1 MYVKRVFAFALIL
14 LMLLPLQVG
23 ASADADMRR
32 AVLGADLTE
41 EQIAAVY
48 QSFGIVRGSVP
59 EMKVTNAEERHYLEG
74 YVNDRI
80 IGTLSISSV
89 YVELLPYGSGL
100 DVSASNVSWCTPEM
114 YISALATAGITD
126 AKVIVAAPFSV
137 SGTAALTGVY
147 KAYEDIT
154 GETLDS
160 EAKQVSTQEL
170 TVTGGLANEIGS
182 EQSSSIVNDLK
193 DSLGDTSEMTDEQLR
208 QQIAEI
214 AAQYGVQLSES
225 QVQQLIKLCRGLEA
239 LNPSEIQSRL
249 EEAQDTLNKVNEAKD
264 QVVGFWGKAKEFF
277 SSLASFF
284 GKVKALWNEA

>member
-1 MYVKRVFAFALIL
+1 MRTKQGLSLFLIFIL
-14 LMLLPLQVG
+14 LLSLS
-23 ASADADMRR
+23 AAAFADADMRR

-48 QSFGIVRGSVP
+48 NSFGISRGSVP
-59 EMKVTNAEERHYLEG
+59 ELKVTNAEERQYLEG

-89 YVELLPYGSGL
+89 YVELLPVGAGL
-100 DVSASNVSWCTPEM
+100 DVRTSNVSWCTAEM

-126 AKVIVAAPFSV
+126 ARVIVAAPFSV

-154 GETLDS
+154 GETLDT

-182 EQSSSIVNDLK
+182 EQSSSIVGELK
-193 DSLGDTSEMTDEQLR
+193 DSLGDTSALTDEQLR
-208 QQIAEI
+208 QQIIAI
-214 AAQYGVQLSES
+214 AANYGVTLSET
-225 QVQQLIKLCRGLEA
+225 QIQQLISLCRALEN
-239 LNPSEIQSRL
+239 LNPSSIQSRL
-249 EEAQDTLNKVNEAKD
+249 DEAQETLDKVTEAKE
-264 QVVGFWGKAKEFF
+264 QVVGFWDKAKEFVN
-277 SSLASFF
+277 SVKEFF
-284 GKVKALWNEA
+284 GKVKGLFE